1 MADFFGFLAA
11 VWRAIVGVWGLDR
24 STSEWFNLHPANLQ
38 IAITVAAL
46 AGVSTLLGDSMVLF
60 FNRVRGLRFAF
71 SLLLNGVAM
80 VLLYGLQAL
89 VVHGMGLLLLGHS
102 PGLGT
107 VVRGVM
113 LATAPLVFGVLALV
127 PYFGP
132 AVARFLQA
140 WGVIALWVIVG
151 VMFDVD
157 RWWALVVT
165 VAAWVVMQALSWAFA
180 RPVAWIGDRI
190 WKVVTGKPSM
200 MTGRDLL
207 AGYPFMPLGHRF
219 EVEAEEVR

>member
-1 MADFFGFLAA
+1 MGDFFGFLGS

-24 STSEWFNLHPANLQ
+24 TTSEWFNVHPANLE

-60 FNRVRGLRFAF
+60 FNRVRGWRFTF

-80 VLLYGLQAL
+80 VLLYGLQAV
-89 VVHGMGLLLLGHS
+89 VVHGIGLLFLGHS
-102 PGLGT
+102 PGLGW

-113 LATAPLVFGVLALV
+113 LATAPLVFGVLALI

-132 AVARFLQA
+132 AIARFLQA
-140 WGVIALWVIVG
+140 WGVVALWVIVG
-151 VMFDVD
+151 VMFGVD
-157 RWWALVVT
+157 RWSALAVT
-165 VAAWVVMQALSWAFA
+165 LAAWVVMQLLSWAFS
-180 RPVAWIGDRI
+180 RPVTWIGDRI

-207 AGYPFMPLGHRF
+207 AGYPFMPLAHRF
-219 EVEAEEVR
+219 DAEPDEVR

>member
-1 MADFFGFLAA
+1 MADFFGFLGA

-24 STSEWFNLHPANLQ
+24 STSEWFNVHPANLQ
-38 IAITVAAL
+38 IAIAVAAL

-60 FNRVRGLRFAF
+60 FNRVRGWRFTF

-80 VLLYGLQAL
+80 VLLYGLQAV
-89 VVHGMGLLLLGHS
+89 VVHVVGLLLLGHS
-102 PGLGT
+102 PGFGA

-132 AVARFLQA
+132 AIARFLQV
-140 WGVIALWVIVG
+140 WGMVALWVIVG

-157 RWWALVVT
+157 RWGALVVT
-165 VAAWVVMQALSWAFA
+165 VAAWVLMQALSWTFA
-180 RPVAWIGDRI
+180 RPVTWIGDRI

-219 EVEAEEVR
+219 EIEAEEVR